1 MKTSQ
6 TKVSRAEN
14 RRLKAARLDVANS
27 MIGRAVSLM
36 VDAQKVTRGI
46 VVGVMLESDVPKIV
60 VNGASYD
67 PRQVLSIW
75 PIFLN

>member
-1 MKTSQ
+1 MKKSQ
-6 TKVSRAEN
+6 TRASRAGN
-14 RRLKAARLDVANS
+14 RRLKAARLEVANS
-27 MIGRAVSLM
+27 MVGRSVSVR
-36 VDAQKVTRGI
+36 VDAQRVTRGI

-67 PRQVLSIW
+67 PRQVLSVW